1 MNSKL
6 TLRLDDHLIQVA
18 KNYSAKTGKSI
29 SRIVAD
35 MFAIIALEQQ
45 QQEDTIPSRVQAL
58 KGLLKHADISDHDYQ
73 RHLEEKHL

>member
-35 MFAIIALEQQ
+35 MFAVIEMEQYE
-45 QQEDTIPSRVQAL
+45 EDIPPSVQAL
-58 KGLLKHADISDHDYQ
+58 KGVLKHADVSEHDYH